1 MPGKPTMRLLP
12 LLLCIPLFAAC
23 GKQAGD
29 QAAEAMIERS
39 TGTDAEIERKDGR
52 VDIHAKDAHMQI
64 AEEGQVLEL
73 PADFPADVYRPEGFR
88 VRHVMDV
95 PEMLMLTGEA
105 DGDRAA
111 LFAQAR
117 AAMAREGWKEVR
129 AGRMGQADSAMFRKE
144 KREMVMTLMDRN
156 GVVQVSMQLQKPK
169 QS

>member
-1 MPGKPTMRLLP
+1 VRLLP
-12 LLLCIPLFAAC
+12 LSLLLCVPLLAAC

-29 QAAEAMIERS
+29 SVAEAMIERS
-39 TGTDAEIERKDGR
+39 TGTDAEVERKDGR
-52 VDIHAKDAHMQI
+52 VDIQAKGAHVQI
-64 AEEGQVLEL
+64 AEDGHALEL

-105 DGDRAA
+105 QGDRAE

-117 AAMAREGWKEVR
+117 ASMAQQGWKEVR

-144 KREMVMTLMDRN
+144 KREMVMTMMDRN
-156 GVVQVSMQLQKPK
+156 GLVQLSMQLQKPK
-169 QS
+169 SKS